1 MWARDL
7 GVLIYMDLMKFK
19 NGIKYGFTN
28 PIKALKTIYG
38 FLIPIF
44 FILLPVLLNNKVSN
58 KNIRTFLE
66 YETLINVRG
75 GITLIL
81 ILILAITI
89 RILSDDYIVG
99 GFKNTDVQY
108 LFPSPIGERTILFY
122 SMIRSMMSTIIGY
135 AYMWFICL
143 ITFFKKSS
151 VNINNMI
158 FSFVGVMILI
168 VIYKSLGYFLYSI
181 KIRFNAKALISYL
194 GKAILVFALIYI
206 VYIGYKLY
214 LLNFDFNELFKNYI
228 IGKVP
233 IINDFEKIITLPIVK
248 ENVNPYSSLMVILAI
263 AIIFITLFLLFSVNY
278 YEDVAEKLDG
288 LAEEINEAKENSK
301 DLNKA
306 SDNAYKN
313 VKENVSSK
321 DLFGEWAFSWKN
333 NLLDKK
339 KNMLKKRIIIA
350 IVILACG
357 GLITRFIYTFT
368 GQDGVVLMIALFL
381 CFFQNTSKASQLLKS
396 ELKSMY
402 IYLLPGSA
410 VRKSLA
416 VIIKPISLGILYRI
430 LFFIPILIFLPSNKL
445 YTLLVMI
452 DVVLFSIMVTFKD
465 IAIILSVPKD
475 EDDGG
480 PIGSLISFILKGV
493 PVGISLFVLTKGNK
507 YVLSAIILMIITIL
521 EIVLLRFICEKLFGR
536 MEY

>member
-1 MWARDL
+1 MWVRDL

-28 PIKALKTIYG
+28 PIKALKTVYG
-38 FLIPIF
+38 FLIPIV
-44 FILLPVLLNNKVSN
+44 FILLPVLLDKKIPN

-75 GITLIL
+75 VITLIL
-81 ILILAITI
+81 IIVLAITI
-89 RILSDDYIVG
+89 RVLSGDYVVG

-122 SMIRSMMSTIIGY
+122 SMIRSIISTIIIY
-135 AYMWFICL
+135 AYTWFIVL
-143 ITFFKKSS
+143 ISFFKKSS

-158 FSFVGVMILI
+158 FSFLGVMILI

-194 GKAILVFALIYI
+194 GKATLGLALIYI

-214 LLNFDFNELFKNYI
+214 LLNFNFNELFTDYV
-228 IGKVP
+228 IGNVP

-248 ENVNPYSSLMVILAI
+248 ENVNPYFSLMVIFVI
-263 AIIFITLFLLFSVNY
+263 AIIFIGLFLLFSVNY

-288 LAEEINEAKENSK
+288 LTEEINEAKESSK

-306 SDNAYKN
+306 SDNSYKN

-350 IVILACG
+350 IVMLACG

-368 GQDGVVLMIALFL
+368 GPDSVVLMIALFI
-381 CFFQNTSKASQLLKS
+381 CFFQKVSKAAQLVKS

-410 VRKSLA
+410 VRKILA

-445 YTLLVMI
+445 YTLLVI
-452 DVVLFSIMVTFKD
+452 VNVILFSIMVTFTD
-465 IAIILSVPKD
+465 IATILLVPKD
-475 EDDGG
+475 DDDGG

-493 PVGISLFVLTKGNK
+493 PVGISLFMLIKGER
-507 YVLSAIILMIITIL
+507 YVLAAIILMIITIL
-521 EIVLLRFICEKLFGR
+521 EIILLRWVCEKLFAR